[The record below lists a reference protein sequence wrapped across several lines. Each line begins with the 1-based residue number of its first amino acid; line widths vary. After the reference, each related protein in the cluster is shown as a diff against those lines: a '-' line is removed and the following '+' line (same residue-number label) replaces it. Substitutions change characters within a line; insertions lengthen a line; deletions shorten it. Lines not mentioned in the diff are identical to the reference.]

1 MMGPIIPGIVAK
13 VFVMPRRI
21 PAYLQKHFYRGLLM
35 CYIFFW
41 GGGWELNM
49 SVPPAMEV
57 QSLNH

>member
-35 CYIFFW
+35 CYTFLRGRVGIEHVCTPCN
-41 GGGWELNM
+41 GSAE
-49 SVPPAMEV
+49 S
-57 QSLNH
+57 